1 MLIKNNISIKQSL
14 YSSVSDSILLPRLI
28 QLEENLFVAAF
39 SVMKLLPAKEM
50 IVQAIKQGDVH
61 AESIVVDTSSGTFA
75 LGLGMICAE
84 HHLPFRIF
92 GDPAIDED
100 MVRRLCDLGGEVH
113 ISRNPKN
120 PGAYQAMRLVALKA
134 FLADN
139 PQSFWAHQYDN
150 VNNTN
155 AYKIVG
161 EQLLEAL
168 SFPFHLVGPVGSGGS
183 TGGIIKTVRA
193 YRQEAKLIGVD
204 TFNSVLFGLQD
215 GKRVLRG
222 LGNSIMPK
230 NLDHT
235 CYDEVHWVSAN
246 DAFQLTRELFRKYAL
261 FSGPTTGAAF
271 QVARFLAQQN
281 RKENYIFISPD
292 EGYRYIDTIYN
303 DAWLKNESFY
313 VPALTAAPIEVV
325 HPSEAQEAWSF
336 IRWDRRSYQDV
347 LGVEYVEAN

>member
-1 MLIKNNISIKQSL
+1 MLVKNNIFIRPSL
-14 YSSVSDSILLPRLI
+14 YSSVSDSILLPKLI
-28 QLEENLFVAAF
+28 QLERNLFVAAF
-39 SVMKLLPAKEM
+39 TVMKLLPAKEM
-50 IVQAIKQGDVH
+50 IVQAIKQGDIRS
-61 AESIVVDTSSGTFA
+61 ESMVVDTSSGTFA

-100 MVRRLCDLGGEVH
+100 MIRRLRDLGGEVH

-150 VNNTN
+150 LNNTN

-161 EQLLEAL
+161 EQLLDAI
-168 SFPFHLVGPVGSGGS
+168 SSPFHLVGPVGSGGS
-183 TGGIIKTVRA
+183 TGGIIKTVRT
-193 YRQEAKLIGVD
+193 YRKEAKLIGVD
-204 TFNSVLFGLQD
+204 TFNSVLFGQQD

-246 DAFQLTRELFRKYAL
+246 DAFQLTRELFKKYAL
-261 FSGPTTGAAF
+261 FCGPTTGAAF
-271 QVARFLAQQN
+271 QVARYLAQEN
-281 RKENYIFISPD
+281 KNDNYIFISPD
-292 EGYRYIDTIYN
+292 EGYRYLDTIYN

-313 VPALTAAPIEVV
+313 VPNLTATPQQVA
-325 HPSEAQEAWSF
+325 HPKEAQDPWSF
-336 IRWDRRSYQDV
+336 MYWDRRSYQEV
-347 LGVEYVEAN
+347 LGVEYDEAR